1 MGIVVGWGM
10 CDPVCVSVLI
20 LSIGNL
26 RLQYMCV
33 YVLSLSMTLS
43 MSKTYPAFTAVRKL
57 KYYKVDSKEQ
67 IRTMSFSYYVCRT
80 IFKDMQV
87 HLINVSIASLK
98 YDNIFTGIWTSD
110 QILHEIITDSRDLGC
125 QAISLLHL
133 LPPVTLTHLMHIAW
147 WKLSM
152 YVHFQ

>member
-1 MGIVVGWGM
+1 M

-98 YDNIFTGIWTSD
+98 YDNIFTGI
-110 QILHEIITDSRDLGC
+110 
-125 QAISLLHL
+125 
-133 LPPVTLTHLMHIAW
+133 
-147 WKLSM
+147 
-152 YVHFQ
+152 